1 MATFQKFQVFAEEDL
16 PGAVHDLF
24 GSTPGTDCDQCDI
37 YLSNT
42 TPDAAADN
50 VKADLAEIATGN
62 GYSGPV
68 AVPNQTGTSSTGT
81 FTLAGDEITITASG
95 GAISTFQYVVLF
107 NDGTAVKTDPL
118 IGWWDNG
125 STIDLAD
132 GESFTWQPSGQA
144 SGGTIFTLS

>member
-1 MATFQKFQVFAEEDL
+1 MATYNKFEIFAEEDL
-16 PGAVHDLF
+16 PGGVHDLF
-24 GSTPGTDCDQCDI
+24 GTTPGTDSDQCDI

-42 TPDAAADN
+42 TPSASLDA

-68 AVPNQTGTSSTGT
+68 AVPNQQGTASGGT
-81 FTLAGDEITITASG
+81 FTFAGDEITITASG
-95 GAISTFQYVVLF
+95 GAINTFQYVVLF
-107 NDGTAVKTDPL
+107 NDGTATKTDPL
-118 IGWWDNG
+118 IAWWDNG

-132 GESFTWQPSGQA
+132 GESFTWKPSGQA

>member
-1 MATFQKFQVFAEEDL
+1 MATYNKFETFADTDL

-42 TPDAAADN
+42 APSASADS
-50 VKADLAEIATGN
+50 VKTDLAEIATGN
-62 GYSGPV
+62 GYSGPQ
-68 AVPNQTGTSSTGT
+68 AVPNQTASASSGT

-95 GAISTFQYVVLF
+95 GAIATFQYVVLM
-107 NDGTAVKTDPL
+107 NDGTTVKTDPL
-118 IGWWDNG
+118 IAWWDNG